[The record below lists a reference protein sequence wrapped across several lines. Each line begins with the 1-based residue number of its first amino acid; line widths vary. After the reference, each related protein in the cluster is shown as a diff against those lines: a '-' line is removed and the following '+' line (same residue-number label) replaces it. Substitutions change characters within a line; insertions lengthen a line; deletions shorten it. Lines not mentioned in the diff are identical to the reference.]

1 MTTPSLTS
9 DTSIDHEPLLSLP
22 TVTHEPLVFPA
33 HPQAISLK
41 PLQGGRA
48 KSSMASTSSNDRV
61 APALNILQ
69 SDLMLGSNVPIGAC
83 RPTPLTT
90 NQMTVKTY
98 KTAQGQVVVLPSR
111 SLLVDFRERDRRN
124 GNAGDE
130 VLIISADG
138 VRVQVFNAPHL
149 STPCCLAEPDNMYP
163 LETLPV
169 RYWKS
174 YDRASRVVEHVKKKM
189 AKLSLYQPSA
199 TCTLMSNEPCAD
211 IEVLFDST
219 APYPDSLDRHSA
231 GRSEGN
237 RTAGMRIRLSRKGHI
252 LEISTFVSAAS
263 GSTGEWKKK
272 ILAWISSSS
281 GLSPQDLA
289 SLTAQEKEG
298 LDTLAEFVRVAEA
311 FEALGPPLHDFPRN
325 ERPSGS
331 MDSSGNLDNLAG
343 RLASL
348 ESILDRPL
356 RQKKPCILPS
366 NLHQQQTDDSTS
378 DTSTGATAATES
390 PQALPRS
397 FSDVSVTPRPK
408 LSPPH
413 LRFTNETARRASST
427 VVDPP
432 VSSNHLRSAHDHPQS
447 AISIT
452 PEWQSTSVS
461 GMTVQTRFIP
471 SVGWCIR
478 YGTSAGGRYRI
489 MFLDGVTLEV
499 DVDEEMIKFTS
510 QDGKVVKCVA
520 LMISI
525 RSDY

>member
-1 MTTPSLTS
+1 
-9 DTSIDHEPLLSLP
+9 
-22 TVTHEPLVFPA
+22 
-33 HPQAISLK
+33 
-41 PLQGGRA
+41 
-48 KSSMASTSSNDRV
+48 
-61 APALNILQ
+61 
-69 SDLMLGSNVPIGAC
+69 
-83 RPTPLTT
+83 
-90 NQMTVKTY
+90 
-98 KTAQGQVVVLPSR
+98 
-111 SLLVDFRERDRRN
+111 
-124 GNAGDE
+124 
-130 VLIISADG
+130 
-138 VRVQVFNAPHL
+138 
-149 STPCCLAEPDNMYP
+149 
-163 LETLPV
+163 
-169 RYWKS
+169 
-174 YDRASRVVEHVKKKM
+174 
-189 AKLSLYQPSA
+189 
-199 TCTLMSNEPCAD
+199 MSNEPCAD

-272 ILAWISSSS
+272 ILAWISSPS